1 MNKKV
6 YHNLDFYI
14 RCKNSCDQT
23 MLKQV
28 IYIFKI
34 SVFVKN
40 FKKLNPQDLKYKN
53 IICKFY
59 KLRYKYVHA
68 FKKKKN
74 GINIQKNS
82 GSTETDSKIS
92 ELGLTTKILVYQSL
106 KLPK

>member
-1 MNKKV
+1 
-6 YHNLDFYI
+6 
-14 RCKNSCDQT
+14 

-34 SVFVKN
+34 SVFVKK
-40 FKKLNPQDLKYKN
+40 FKKFNPQDLKYKN

-74 GINIQKNS
+74 GINVQKNS
-82 GSTETDSKIS
+82 GSTETFENIRAWTDNKNTCVSVSQI
-92 ELGLTTKILVYQSL
+92 TQITVYETNHIGMG
-106 KLPK
+106 